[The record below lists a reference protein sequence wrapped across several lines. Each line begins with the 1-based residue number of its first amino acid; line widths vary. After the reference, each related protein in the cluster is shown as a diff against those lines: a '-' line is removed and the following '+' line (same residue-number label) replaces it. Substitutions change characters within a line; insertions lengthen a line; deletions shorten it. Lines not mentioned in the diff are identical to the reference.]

1 MSEWTARLSIG
12 PGAVYAWLNATAL
25 PDYRSLIGLSR
36 AADIHPAWLLGFGD
50 ASSFPVN
57 LSERINDRIKM
68 IVDKLGVSLSQ
79 AARELGITRAALR
92 TYVDLGKLPKID
104 KIEAI
109 AKSSDHSI
117 SWLLTGLGPMQPFE
131 GLKEVSSVSLG
142 AGAPVPLDDDQ
153 ENDRCIREVESF
165 RTLLEDAV
173 RRRDQRLLGWLAIEM
188 NVWRKQIEAR
198 FPELGRDHSLPGEG
212 EV

>member
-1 MSEWTARLSIG
+1 
-12 PGAVYAWLNATAL
+12 
-25 PDYRSLIGLSR
+25 
-36 AADIHPAWLLGFGD
+36 
-50 ASSFPVN
+50 
-57 LSERINDRIKM
+57 M